1 MNVSV
6 FVPDLTL
13 HLISPRRNR
22 LSASDHD
29 RMRQSGRPGSRQA
42 GSFRESIRE
51 SWADASSA
59 RHDTLDSLTE
69 IDWSARL
76 PCESTAAR
84 DVLIDKKGY
93 GGVYVQRRMVVTA
106 THIFFCEVGS
116 DKVIDEVALCDVVSV
131 TQLRPVHQLAS
142 TSSPRSPFSAG
153 SSASDELA
161 DAGVPVTASASLAQE
176 LGKTT
181 FVRRFPSAGA
191 AGGLADTAAR
201 AVSVTKDS
209 LRPAPSQRRKSSAA
223 ASSAASGCSA
233 RLGKARSLNDLCEFC
248 VTAAQQACSEGTR
261 LVHLRADTE
270 GDCEE
275 WTEYLSAAAR
285 QASLAARHAQGYRRA
300 RQVMRDT
307 YEHDYAQMAVALLIF
322 SSFLFNVLEVQLDP
336 AQEDAELT
344 QVFNDADLAF
354 TILFTVELAINMAVH
369 WFRDFWK
376 LSWNVFDFVIV
387 GVSLV
392 SLFAKNMGSATAIRS
407 LRLFRAFRVLRIFGR
422 LKEIRSI
429 MSGIACSLMPV
440 SNAFAIVALVM
451 CVYAIVGVQL
461 FHTQQ
466 HDAFGNFAKAIYTI
480 FAASTMDGWQELVVM
495 PFISDDDLA
504 YSETVPQSA
513 LLIFF
518 FVSFF
523 LIVVWTLLPVVVAIL
538 LDNFAYS
545 TRAQQ
550 EAEVRDAQE
559 RAGYLT
565 KIQHF
570 LDPLLEVLGQHESE
584 EDLTQN
590 ITSLFHNLIGDPDS
604 AVLPLEAFASN
615 LSKKRFRNGAT
626 IYISME
632 DFGALLREGKVPLD
646 DAGCLTLEAFL
657 GLMRRELRAY
667 VQRQLAR
674 ELLIA
679 RHQGSD
685 ATSAL
690 LLAMK
695 DVSARLAALEAEL
708 PAGGGGGRDGSGGR
722 HGTPEGTG
730 GGGGGRARCGSDG
743 LVRQVRRR
751 KRMFVTYCIGSR
763 LKRGRRGRCGQR
775 WRGAGSKRT

>member
-1 MNVSV
+1 M
-6 FVPDLTL
+6 
-13 HLISPRRNR
+13 
-22 LSASDHD
+22 
-29 RMRQSGRPGSRQA
+29 
-42 GSFRESIRE
+42 
-51 SWADASSA
+51 
-59 RHDTLDSLTE
+59 TE

-142 TSSPRSPFSAG
+142 ANSPHSPFSAD
-153 SSASDELA
+153 SSASDEPA
-161 DAGVPVTASASLAQE
+161 DAGTPVT
-176 LGKTT
+176 
-181 FVRRFPSAGA
+181 AGA
-191 AGGLADTAAR
+191 AGGLTHQR
-201 AVSVTKDS
+201 VVSVTKDS
-209 LRPAPSQRRKSSAA
+209 LRPAPSHRRKSSAA

-248 VTAAQQACSEGTR
+248 VTAAQQACSGGTR
-261 LVHLRADTE
+261 LVHLRADTQ
-270 GDCEE
+270 GDCQE

-285 QASLAARHAQGYRRA
+285 QASLAARNAQGYRRA
-300 RQVMRDT
+300 RQVMRDA

-344 QVFNDADLAF
+344 QVFNDADVAF

-392 SLFAKNMGSATAIRS
+392 SLFASNMGSATAIRS

-429 MSGIACSLMPV
+429 MSGIACSLVPV

-495 PFISDDDLA
+495 PFITDDDLA

-513 LLIFF
+513 LLIVF

-550 EAEVRDAQE
+550 EAEARDAQDK
-559 RAGYLT
+559 AGYLT

-584 EDLTQN
+584 DDLSQN

-604 AVLPLEAFASN
+604 AVLSLEAFASN

-626 IYISME
+626 IYVSME

-646 DAGCLTLEAFL
+646 DAGCLTLEAFQ

-674 ELLIA
+674 ELLLA

-708 PAGGGGGRDGSGGR
+708 PGNGGGGRGGSGGR
-722 HGTPEGTG
+722 HGIRDGAV
-730 GGGGGRARCGSDG
+730 GGGGGRARGGGDG
-743 LVRQVRRR
+743 LVGQVRRR
-751 KRMFVTYCIGSR
+751 MMFVTYCTGSR
-763 LKRGRRGRCGQR
+763 LKRERRGRCGQT
-775 WRGAGSKRT
+775 WRGAGSLRT